1 MVKLKG
7 FSVGVDL
14 VPIHCLFSLMQ
25 LSLTQSDISHIGS
38 MRVEGI
44 VHPTTAE
51 IDLKEEIGK
60 AWGLEKYHGI
70 AHCPVLMDLVFSC
83 LRCHVEMSL
92 CGIKWPH
99 WRGTGNALIL
109 H

>member
-1 MVKLKG
+1 MI
-7 FSVGVDL
+7 FSGIDL
-14 VPIHCLFSLMQ
+14 CLLFLLQ

-60 AWGLEKYHGI
+60 AWGLERGHSI
-70 AHCPVLMDLVFSC
+70 AHCHGLSRPLPEIPCGNVSLWDKMASLERSRLCLESTQILRSFS
-83 LRCHVEMSL
+83 
-92 CGIKWPH
+92 
-99 WRGTGNALIL
+99 
-109 H
+109 